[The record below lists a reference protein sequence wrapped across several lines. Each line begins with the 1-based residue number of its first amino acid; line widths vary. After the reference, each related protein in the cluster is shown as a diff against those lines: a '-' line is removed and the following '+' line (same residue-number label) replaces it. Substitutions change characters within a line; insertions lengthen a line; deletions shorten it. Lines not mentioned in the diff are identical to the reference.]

1 MAMLTSLGLEERRGE
16 VMVGRVFE
24 DGAAGD
30 ERRIE
35 RAVGVPGAALGR
47 LEGGLES
54 GGAKKGK
61 MVFLFL
67 HPRRLLCNWREDAN
81 VRVSPQRF
89 RS

>member
-1 MAMLTSLGLEERRGE
+1 MGLLGY
-16 VMVGRVFE
+16 
-24 DGAAGD
+24 

-54 GGAKKGK
+54 GGAKRAKWLSFSFTRADCS
-61 MVFLFL
+61 V
-67 HPRRLLCNWREDAN
+67 NWRGDAN
-81 VRVSPQRF
+81 VRVSPQLF